1 MYFGTLLNENRN
13 SAYKVTKNSNPKI
26 LADWEKLNVEIPSK
40 RKKMREHFVNIIKEQ
55 NKGVLE
61 RNNLYQEE
69 EFGPA
74 PEEARRMMTQKDFYN
89 TAQA

>member
-1 MYFGTLLNENRN
+1 MNMYFGTLTNTKYGYNN
-13 SAYKVTKNSNPKI
+13 SKITKNSSPKI
-26 LADWEKLNVEIPSK
+26 LEDWEKLNVEIPSK

-69 EFGPA
+69 DIGPA
-74 PEEARRMMTQKDFYN
+74 PEEARRMIT
-89 TAQA
+89 